1 MSRPQPPGHLL
12 LPRLFLSS
20 PHLNLMLNDDIFP
33 SLLSLSTDSFFV
45 TATTCER
52 SRDPSLQNSP
62 AAFQFASSDDLNWF
76 STHNCTTIDDDI
88 TLLESFNGSFS
99 LPNVTSIR
107 GIITYTG
114 PTETFKL
121 TSISLPDVLYLGGMN
136 VDLPDSQKII
146 NVSAPKVTAIDS
158 INLAVPSTAAIDFR
172 SLKQATSISLTGN
185 YSSVRLD
192 SLEQVNGNLSIRG
205 FDTIATNF
213 LDDEAYGQ
221 LPLSFPAL
229 KYATFIQFSGVITE
243 FSIPVLET
251 ANIQT
256 REYSGPSG
264 VSIHNYGA
272 PLGLDLPKLRS
283 VGDML
288 DLQGAISSLSLD
300 SLQSIQGNITVNS
313 SSFLDVNFTSLY
325 SAETIQLNG
334 NITSAEFPSLTGVNR
349 ITINTTDPIDCSSF
363 QRATQRA
370 APTSNSTCNGTGV
383 TGVTSTS
390 GRGLSARAKVGI
402 AIGPNHPEPLHS
414 ASYLSH
420 RAVSLETSTNVDRK
434 HVKTKDLQGLCQ
446 KGNVFLQKLQVS
458 TQISDSEKQFRSW
471 KDTLNTDFRAS
482 RPGRAKLNNFF
493 RVARQLIE
501 VDAGLMQGVIRELA
515 EETGLEHIRDLVE
528 NKFPKAESKAK
539 EEVFRSQVLP
549 MLETVSHPKVL
560 SSLILEQAVGTIYN
574 VLYGINGR
582 RAALFLSSVC
592 DVLSKTSE
600 EETAVEWLEIS
611 LLVFAKIVDLNST
624 AFVQDALKDQA
635 NRFQQLFLHMAE
647 GGLVSSLHHSR
658 NLLDHLLCRL
668 EIGSFLPSAPANDKL
683 ESEPKS
689 TATFMVHREPPGG
702 RHDNDHADI
711 VNIAIMPTLDEI
723 QSSRIEYLPVNDPRQ
738 WHVRTHVYPRAKI
751 RQIYF
756 DKFLGFH
763 FKVQFPQPPRVSEMS
778 VKDRE
783 NWWQLSK
790 RLQPGALV
798 CLIMNGRNGRTVVF
812 CTIVDEQVRSPKK
825 QTDNANKESENVAS
839 LWEDAKEASVK
850 ITLVDTKPGMVRTI
864 LNKVLSKRGFSIVE
878 FPGILLAGFEPTLR
892 ALKKIKENRE
902 LPFLEILVASGNVGP
917 VDVPPPLYA
926 LRPGFRFNL
935 RCLMNNNAD
944 LYVQADKPVDIEY
957 LQRNSTLDWAQ
968 ARALVNSLQ
977 HRIGLIQGPPGTGK
991 SYTGVA
997 LIQVL
1002 LANKKQGKTN
1012 LGPMLCVTY
1021 TNHALDQLL
1030 EALIDKGVTSQIIR
1044 IGSQSKSDKLRALN
1058 LRHIAKDA
1066 EKTKRERQDQ
1076 YRLHCEIETCEDK
1089 FSTLKINQ
1097 DLLATHLI
1105 PHLQELYP
1113 RYYSGLFGKDED
1125 GWKRVGH
1132 GKPSDVIRRW
1142 VQAGGPGDEIRSF
1155 DVLTSLNPFQLSR
1168 KEREELYQ
1176 VWTKD
1181 VTNLVY
1187 DKVMKLCS
1195 THHIAKAN
1203 LDNVR
1208 DEVDLRCL
1216 ADADVIGV
1224 TTSGLARNLN
1234 MLRKL
1239 QSKVV
1244 MCEEA
1249 GEVLEAHLLTALL
1262 PSVEH
1267 AILIGDH
1274 LQLRPQVQNYELSR
1288 ENPRGGEKYSLDV
1301 SLFERL
1307 VESQSAMGLGLPF
1320 STLETQRRMHPSIA
1334 QLVRDTLYPQIK
1346 DAESVSSYPEVV
1358 GMRRRLFWLDH
1369 REQEADAANTGPLAS
1384 SHWNE
1389 YEIQMTMAVVN
1400 HLVRQGR
1407 YHSGDI
1413 AVITP
1418 YLGQLHRLRQLFSQH
1433 FAVTLGERDAD
1444 QLDSAGFGAGETD
1457 VTPAARATL
1466 LKTLRVAT
1474 IDNFQGEE
1482 AKVVVIS
1489 LVRSNSQNRCGF
1501 LRTSNRI
1508 NVLLSRAQHGM
1519 YIIGNSETCAHVPM
1533 WAQVIDILRHSGNI
1547 GSQLELQCPRHP
1559 DTPLLVPTPHQFL
1572 QLSPEGGCN
1581 LRCINRLPCGHACE
1595 QKCHSELLHNAAYCP
1610 QPCPRP
1616 RKGCT
1621 HPCVKRCGDPCPVRC
1636 MVDVYKEDRKL
1647 ECGHSMPN
1655 LPCWQDQD
1663 LSTVRCKVAVTK
1675 TVERCK
1681 HEIAVKCHQDVN
1693 LATFKCTAQWRKSA
1707 STMEDAS
1714 KSAAASTQLAPT
1726 SAVRFAMAMS
1736 LVPRVENHV
1745 TCSVATPNV
1754 PRNVRNHAPHVPK
1767 SDASP
1772 DVHTARAQCLVRP
1785 RATTFRAPN
1794 EIKHQV
1800 VDFIL
1805 GETYENINLD
1815 ENSCI
1820 FPRCGHFLT
1829 MESMDGQMALQEH
1842 YELDE
1847 QGRPMSIKDATRPF
1861 SMNDIKTCATCRG
1874 SLRDL
1879 ARYGRLVRRALLDES
1894 TKKFILYLNRE
1905 YVPLEEELA
1914 RQVKVMQ
1921 ETEVANRKGP
1931 VWPDHLPLEGSIQQ
1945 NIRAMTELVHHTSPG
1960 RWKDIT
1966 KLRSKVV
1973 AYRKRVALD
1982 EQPYDRARSMV
1993 ENAKRRK
2000 KTDGDFDFDDTI
2012 LQSKGLLLAIA
2023 LNLRLDIALLTDF
2036 LSVKDRASSQTGKI
2050 TISISLQDARDECAT
2065 LISLAGSSGRIRQ
2078 QAEGYTFL
2086 AHLHALERS
2095 QASSPQAA
2103 ETRLREGREAAAH
2116 ARSLC
2121 AQHPTPTRGL
2131 LPDIETIDRMLRD
2144 STFYAVVTNEERMAV
2159 VAAMAREFHGTGHW
2173 YYCRNGHPFT
2183 IGECGGAMEQTACP
2197 ECGEPVGGRAHRVA
2211 EGVTR
2216 ADDLEMAF
2224 GRMHL

>member
-1 MSRPQPPGHLL
+1 MARPKICRDFARRGTCSFKNCKFQHVNDPG
-12 LPRLFLSS
+12 
-20 PHLNLMLNDDIFP
+20 
-33 SLLSLSTDSFFV
+33 
-45 TATTCER
+45 
-52 SRDPSLQNSP
+52 SRD
-62 AAFQFASSDDLNWF
+62 DD
-76 STHNCTTIDDDI
+76 
-88 TLLESFNGSFS
+88 
-99 LPNVTSIR
+99 R
-107 GIITYTG
+107 
-114 PTETFKL
+114 
-121 TSISLPDVLYLGGMN
+121 
-136 VDLPDSQKII
+136 
-146 NVSAPKVTAIDS
+146 PKRDA
-158 INLAVPSTAAIDFR
+158 R
-172 SLKQATSISLTGN
+172 
-185 YSSVRLD
+185 
-192 SLEQVNGNLSIRG
+192 
-205 FDTIATNF
+205 
-213 LDDEAYGQ
+213 
-221 LPLSFPAL
+221 
-229 KYATFIQFSGVITE
+229 
-243 FSIPVLET
+243 
-251 ANIQT
+251 
-256 REYSGPSG
+256 
-264 VSIHNYGA
+264 
-272 PLGLDLPKLRS
+272 PKR
-283 VGDML
+283 
-288 DLQGAISSLSLD
+288 
-300 SLQSIQGNITVNS
+300 
-313 SSFLDVNFTSLY
+313 
-325 SAETIQLNG
+325 
-334 NITSAEFPSLTGVNR
+334 
-349 ITINTTDPIDCSSF
+349 
-363 QRATQRA
+363 
-370 APTSNSTCNGTGV
+370 
-383 TGVTSTS
+383 
-390 GRGLSARAKVGI
+390 
-402 AIGPNHPEPLHS
+402 PEL
-414 ASYLSH
+414 
-420 RAVSLETSTNVDRK
+420 
-434 HVKTKDLQGLCQ
+434 
-446 KGNVFLQKLQVS
+446 
-458 TQISDSEKQFRSW
+458 SDSEKQFRSW
-471 KDTLNTDFRAS
+471 KDTLTTDFRAS
-482 RPGRAKLNNFF
+482 RPGRAKLDNFF
-493 RVARQLIE
+493 RDARQFIE

-528 NKFPKAESKAK
+528 NKFPTAESKAK

-549 MLETVSHPKVL
+549 LLETVSHPKVL
-560 SSLILEQAVGTIYN
+560 SSLILEQAVGTIFN

-582 RAALFLSSVC
+582 RAALFLSSIC
-592 DVLSKTSE
+592 DVLSKTSK
-600 EETAVEWLEIS
+600 EETAVDWLEIS

-635 NRFQQLFLHMAE
+635 NRFQQLFLQMTE
-647 GGLVSSLHHSR
+647 GGLASSLHHSR
-658 NLLDHLLCRL
+658 NLLDHLLRRL
-668 EIGSFLPSAPANDKL
+668 EIGSFLPSAPANDKFKC
-683 ESEPKS
+683 EPKS
-689 TATFMVHREPPGG
+689 TATFTLHREPPGG
-702 RHDNDHADI
+702 RHDNDHTDI

-723 QSSRIEYLPVNDPRQ
+723 QSSRIEYLPVNDPAQ
-738 WHVRTHVYPRAKI
+738 WHVGGLDGLLDRNFRLLREDTIGQLRDAIHQELKGSQGPGGRNSQVRTHVYPRAKI
-751 RQIYF
+751 EQIYF
-756 DKFLGFH
+756 DKFLGFQ

-778 VKDRE
+778 AKDRE

-825 QTDNANKESENVAS
+825 QTDNANKESENAAS
-839 LWEDAKEASVK
+839 LWGDAKEASVK
-850 ITLVDTKPGMVRTI
+850 MTLVDTKPGMVRTI
-864 LNKVLSKRGFSIVE
+864 LNKVLSKRDFSIIE

-902 LPFLEILVASGNVGP
+902 LPFLEILVPNGDVGP

-935 RCLMNNNAD
+935 RCLMNNKAD
-944 LYVQADKPVDIEY
+944 LYIQANKPVDIEY
-957 LQRNSTLDWAQ
+957 LQRNSALDRAQ

-997 LIQVL
+997 LIRVL

-1012 LGPMLCVTY
+1012 LGPVLCVTY

-1030 EALIDKGVTSQIIR
+1030 EALIDKGVTSQIVR
-1044 IGSQSKSDKLRALN
+1044 IGSQSKSDQLRSLN

-1066 EKTKRERQDQ
+1066 EKTKRERQEQ
-1076 YRLHCEIETCEDK
+1076 YRLHCEIEACEDK

-1125 GWKRVGH
+1125 GWERVQH
-1132 GKPSDVIRRW
+1132 GKPSDAIKHW
-1142 VQAGGPGDEIRSF
+1142 VQAGGPGDEVRPF
-1155 DVLTSLNPFQLSR
+1155 DVLMSLNPFQLSQ
-1168 KEREELYQ
+1168 KERKELYQ
-1176 VWTKD
+1176 IWTKE
-1181 VTNLVY
+1181 VIKLVH
-1187 DKVMKLCS
+1187 DKVTQLCS
-1195 THHIAKAN
+1195 AHHIAKAN
-1203 LDNVR
+1203 FDNVR

-1288 ENPRGGEKYSLDV
+1288 ENPKGGEKYSLDI

-1334 QLVRDTLYPQIK
+1334 QLVRNTLYPQIE

-1369 REQEADAANTGPLAS
+1369 REPEADAANTSLLAT

-1400 HLVRQGR
+1400 HLVRQGK

-1433 FAVTLGERDAD
+1433 FTVTLGERDAD
-1444 QLDSAGFGAGETD
+1444 QLESAGFEAGET
-1457 VTPAARATL
+1457 VVKTAQRATL
-1466 LKTLRVAT
+1466 LQTLRVAT

-1519 YIIGNSETCAHVPM
+1519 YIIGNSETCTHIPM
-1533 WAQVIDILRHSGNI
+1533 WAQVIDILRQSGNI

-1559 DTPLLVPTPHQFL
+1559 DTPLLVSTPHQFL
-1572 QLSPEGGCN
+1572 QLSPEGGCS

-1621 HPCVKRCGDPCPVRC
+1621 HP
-1636 MVDVYKEDRKL
+1636 
-1647 ECGHSMPN
+1647 GHA
-1655 LPCWQDQD
+1655 
-1663 LSTVRCKVAVTK
+1663 T
-1675 TVERCK
+1675 
-1681 HEIAVKCHQDVN
+1681 IAYSF
-1693 LATFKCTAQWRKSA
+1693 LIGRMSA
-1707 STMEDAS
+1707 LTMEDAS
-1714 KSAAASTQLAPT
+1714 KSAAASTRLALT
-1726 SAVRFAMAMS
+1726 SAVRFVMATS
-1736 LVPRVENHV
+1736 LAPRVENHA
-1745 TCSVATPNV
+1745 TCSAVTPNV
-1754 PRNVRNHAPHVPK
+1754 PRNAGSHAPHVLK

-1772 DVHTARAQCLVRP
+1772 DVHTARAQCLARP

-1794 EIKHQV
+1794 GATRSCGVVISICASEEVKHQV

-1815 ENSCI
+1815 ENPCI

-1847 QGRPMSIKDATRPF
+1847 QGRPMSIHDASHPF
-1861 SMNDIKTCATCRG
+1861 SMDDIKTCATCRG

-1914 RQVKVMQ
+1914 RQVKLMQ

-1931 VWPDHLPLEGSIQQ
+1931 AWPDHLPLEGSIQQ
-1945 NIRAMTELVHHTSPG
+1945 NIKTMTELVQHTSPG
-1960 RWKDIT
+1960 RWRDIT
-1966 KLRSKVV
+1966 KLRDKVV
-1973 AYRKRVALD
+1973 AYRKRVSLD
-1982 EQPYDRARSMV
+1982 EQPYDRVRSMV
-1993 ENAKRRK
+1993 ENAKRRN
-2000 KTDGDFDFDDTI
+2000 KTDGGFHFDNTI
-2012 LQSKGLLLAIA
+2012 LQSKGVLLATA

-2036 LSVKDRASSQTGKI
+2036 LSVKDRASSQTGNI
-2050 TISISLQDARDECAT
+2050 TISFNLQDARDECAT
-2065 LISLAGSSGRIRQ
+2065 LINLADSSGRIRQ
-2078 QAEGYTFL
+2078 QVEGYTFL
-2086 AHLHALERS
+2086 ARLHALERS
-2095 QASSPQAA
+2095 QALSPQAA
-2103 ETRLREGREAAAH
+2103 ETHLHEGREAATH

-2121 AQHPTPTRGL
+2121 AQHPTQTRGL
-2131 LPDIETIDRMLRD
+2131 LPDIETVDRMLRD

-2159 VAAMAREFHGTGHW
+2159 VAAMAREFHVWGCDGAD
-2173 YYCRNGHPFT
+2173 
-2183 IGECGGAMEQTACP
+2183 GGS
-2197 ECGEPVGGRAHRVA
+2197 GR
-2211 EGVTR
+2211 
-2216 ADDLEMAF
+2216 
-2224 GRMHL
+2224 

>member
-1 MSRPQPPGHLL
+1 
-12 LPRLFLSS
+12 
-20 PHLNLMLNDDIFP
+20 MLNDDIFP
-33 SLLSLSTDSFFV
+33 SLLGLSTDSFFA

-99 LPNVTSIR
+99 LPDVTSIR

-136 VDLPDSQKII
+136 VDLPGSQKII

-334 NITSAEFPSLTGVNR
+334 NITSAEFPSLTGFNR

-458 TQISDSEKQFRSW
+458 TQLSDSEKQFRSW

-493 RVARQLIE
+493 RDARQLIE
-501 VDAGLMQGVIRELA
+501 VDAGLMQGVIRELS

-592 DVLSKTSE
+592 DVLSKISE

-635 NRFQQLFLHMAE
+635 KRFQQLFLRMAE
-647 GGLVSSLHHSR
+647 GGLASSLHHSR

-668 EIGSFLPSAPANDKL
+668 EIGSSLPSAPANDKL

-738 WHVRTHVYPRAKI
+738 WHVGGLDGLLDRNFRLLREDTIGQLRDAIHQELKGSQEPGRQISQVRTHVYPRAKI

-790 RLQPGALV
+790 RLLPGALV

-850 ITLVDTKPGMVRTI
+850 IMLVDTKPGMVRTI
-864 LNKVLSKRGFSIVE
+864 LNKVLSKRDFSIVE

-1076 YRLHCEIETCEDK
+1076 YRLHCEIEACEDK

-1132 GKPSDVIRRW
+1132 GKPSAVIRRW

-1195 THHIAKAN
+1195 THHMAKAN

-1519 YIIGNSETCAHVPM
+1519 YIIGNSETCAHVPI
-1533 WAQVIDILRHSGNI
+1533 VPVTLTRHSWSLRRINFCSYPQRGAVIYAASTVFPVAMLVSKSAIRN
-1547 GSQLELQCPRHP
+1547 CFTTPRIAHSRA
-1559 DTPLLVPTPHQFL
+1559 LVRAKDVL
-1572 QLSPEGGCN
+1572 IRVSSGAVILVLSG
-1581 LRCINRLPCGHACE
+1581 
-1595 QKCHSELLHNAAYCP
+1595 
-1610 QPCPRP
+1610 
-1616 RKGCT
+1616 
-1621 HPCVKRCGDPCPVRC
+1621 
-1636 MVDVYKEDRKL
+1636 
-1647 ECGHSMPN
+1647 
-1655 LPCWQDQD
+1655 D

-1681 HEIAVKCHQDVN
+1681 HEIAVKCHQDVS
-1693 LATFKCTAQWRKSA
+1693 LATGHATIVYSFLIGRKSA

-1714 KSAAASTQLAPT
+1714 KSAAASTRLAPT

-1754 PRNVRNHAPHVPK
+1754 PRNVGNHAPHVPK

-1815 ENSCI
+1815 ENPCI

-1921 ETEVANRKGP
+1921 EAEVANRKGP

-1945 NIRAMTELVHHTSPG
+1945 NIRTMTELVHHTSPG

-1982 EQPYDRARSMV
+1982 EQPYDRVRSMV

-2050 TISISLQDARDECAT
+2050 TVSISLQDARDECAT

-2121 AQHPTPTRGL
+2121 VQHPTPTRGL

>member
-1 MSRPQPPGHLL
+1 MSRPKICRDFARRGTCSFKNCKFQHV
-12 LPRLFLSS
+12 
-20 PHLNLMLNDDIFP
+20 ND
-33 SLLSLSTDSFFV
+33 TG
-45 TATTCER
+45 R
-52 SRDPSLQNSP
+52 RDDNRPK
-62 AAFQFASSDDLNWF
+62 
-76 STHNCTTIDDDI
+76 
-88 TLLESFNGSFS
+88 
-99 LPNVTSIR
+99 R
-107 GIITYTG
+107 
-114 PTETFKL
+114 
-121 TSISLPDVLYLGGMN
+121 DVR
-136 VDLPDSQKII
+136 
-146 NVSAPKVTAIDS
+146 PK
-158 INLAVPSTAAIDFR
+158 R
-172 SLKQATSISLTGN
+172 
-185 YSSVRLD
+185 
-192 SLEQVNGNLSIRG
+192 
-205 FDTIATNF
+205 
-213 LDDEAYGQ
+213 
-221 LPLSFPAL
+221 
-229 KYATFIQFSGVITE
+229 
-243 FSIPVLET
+243 
-251 ANIQT
+251 
-256 REYSGPSG
+256 
-264 VSIHNYGA
+264 
-272 PLGLDLPKLRS
+272 
-283 VGDML
+283 
-288 DLQGAISSLSLD
+288 
-300 SLQSIQGNITVNS
+300 
-313 SSFLDVNFTSLY
+313 
-325 SAETIQLNG
+325 
-334 NITSAEFPSLTGVNR
+334 
-349 ITINTTDPIDCSSF
+349 
-363 QRATQRA
+363 
-370 APTSNSTCNGTGV
+370 
-383 TGVTSTS
+383 
-390 GRGLSARAKVGI
+390 
-402 AIGPNHPEPLHS
+402 PEL
-414 ASYLSH
+414 
-420 RAVSLETSTNVDRK
+420 
-434 HVKTKDLQGLCQ
+434 
-446 KGNVFLQKLQVS
+446 
-458 TQISDSEKQFRSW
+458 SDSEKQFRSW

-493 RVARQLIE
+493 RDARQLIE
-501 VDAGLMQGVIRELA
+501 VDAGLMQGVIRELS

-592 DVLSKTSE
+592 DVLSKISE

-635 NRFQQLFLHMAE
+635 KRFQQLFLRMAE
-647 GGLVSSLHHSR
+647 GGLASSLHHSR

-668 EIGSFLPSAPANDKL
+668 EIGSSLPSAPANDKL

-738 WHVRTHVYPRAKI
+738 WHVGGLDGLLDRNFRLLREDTIGQLRDAIHQELKGSQEPGRQISQVRTHVYPRAKI

-790 RLQPGALV
+790 RLLPGALV

-850 ITLVDTKPGMVRTI
+850 IMLVDTKPGMVRTI
-864 LNKVLSKRGFSIVE
+864 LNKVLSKRDFSIVE

-1076 YRLHCEIETCEDK
+1076 YRLHCEIEACEDK

-1132 GKPSDVIRRW
+1132 GKPSAVIRRW

-1195 THHIAKAN
+1195 THHMAKAN

-1559 DTPLLVPTPHQFL
+1559 DTPLLVSTPHQFL

-1681 HEIAVKCHQDVN
+1681 HEIAVKCHQDVS

-1714 KSAAASTQLAPT
+1714 KSAAASTRLAPT

-1754 PRNVRNHAPHVPK
+1754 PRNVGNHAPHVPK

-1815 ENSCI
+1815 ENPCI

-1945 NIRAMTELVHHTSPG
+1945 NIRTMTELVHHTSPG

-1982 EQPYDRARSMV
+1982 EQPYDRVRSMV

-2050 TISISLQDARDECAT
+2050 TVSISLQDARDECAT

-2121 AQHPTPTRGL
+2121 VQHPTPTRGL

>member
-1 MSRPQPPGHLL
+1 MSKTSPPH
-12 LPRLFLSS
+12 SS
-20 PHLNLMLNDDIFP
+20 TSQTP
-33 SLLSLSTDSFFV
+33 
-45 TATTCER
+45 
-52 SRDPSLQNSP
+52 P
-62 AAFQFASSDDLNWF
+62 AAFASKQRAILWIFRICRDFARRGTCSF
-76 STHNCTTIDDDI
+76 KNCKRDDD
-88 TLLESFNGSFS
+88 
-99 LPNVTSIR
+99 R
-107 GIITYTG
+107 
-114 PTETFKL
+114 
-121 TSISLPDVLYLGGMN
+121 
-136 VDLPDSQKII
+136 
-146 NVSAPKVTAIDS
+146 PK
-158 INLAVPSTAAIDFR
+158 R
-172 SLKQATSISLTGN
+172 
-185 YSSVRLD
+185 
-192 SLEQVNGNLSIRG
+192 
-205 FDTIATNF
+205 DT
-213 LDDEAYGQ
+213 
-221 LPLSFPAL
+221 
-229 KYATFIQFSGVITE
+229 
-243 FSIPVLET
+243 
-251 ANIQT
+251 
-256 REYSGPSG
+256 R
-264 VSIHNYGA
+264 
-272 PLGLDLPKLRS
+272 PKR
-283 VGDML
+283 
-288 DLQGAISSLSLD
+288 
-300 SLQSIQGNITVNS
+300 
-313 SSFLDVNFTSLY
+313 
-325 SAETIQLNG
+325 
-334 NITSAEFPSLTGVNR
+334 
-349 ITINTTDPIDCSSF
+349 
-363 QRATQRA
+363 
-370 APTSNSTCNGTGV
+370 
-383 TGVTSTS
+383 
-390 GRGLSARAKVGI
+390 
-402 AIGPNHPEPLHS
+402 PEL
-414 ASYLSH
+414 
-420 RAVSLETSTNVDRK
+420 
-434 HVKTKDLQGLCQ
+434 
-446 KGNVFLQKLQVS
+446 
-458 TQISDSEKQFRSW
+458 SDSEKQFRSW
-471 KDTLNTDFRAS
+471 KDTITTDIRAS
-482 RPGRAKLNNFF
+482 RPD
-493 RVARQLIE
+493 ARQFIE
-501 VDAGLMQGVIRELA
+501 VDAGLMQG
-515 EETGLEHIRDLVE
+515 TGLEHIRDL
-528 NKFPKAESKAK
+528 SKAK
-539 EEVFRSQVLP
+539 EAVFRSQVLP
-549 MLETVSHPKVL
+549 LLETVSHPKVL
-560 SSLILEQAVGTIYN
+560 SSLILEQAVGTIFN
-574 VLYGINGR
+574 VL
-582 RAALFLSSVC
+582 AALFLSSIC
-592 DVLSKTSE
+592 D

-624 AFVQDALKDQA
+624 AF
-635 NRFQQLFLHMAE
+635 QLFLQMTE
-647 GGLVSSLHHSR
+647 GGLASSLHHSR
-658 NLLDHLLCRL
+658 NLLDHLLRRL

-683 ESEPKS
+683 KS
-689 TATFMVHREPPGG
+689 FTVHREPPGG

-711 VNIAIMPTLDEI
+711 I
-723 QSSRIEYLPVNDPRQ
+723 QSSRIEYLPVNDPGQ
-738 WHVRTHVYPRAKI
+738 WHVGGLDGLEDTIGQLRDAIHQELKGSQGPGGRISQVRTH
-751 RQIYF
+751 IYF
-756 DKFLGFH
+756 DKFLGFQ
-763 FKVQFPQPPRVSEMS
+763 FKVQFPQPPH
-778 VKDRE
+778 DRE

-798 CLIMNGRNGRTVVF
+798 TVVF
-812 CTIVDEQVRSPKK
+812 FRSPEK
-825 QTDNANKESENVAS
+825 QTNAAS
-839 LWEDAKEASVK
+839 LWGDAKEASVK
-850 ITLVDTKPGMVRTI
+850 MTLVDTKPGMA
-864 LNKVLSKRGFSIVE
+864 LNKRDFSVVE

-902 LPFLEILVASGNVGP
+902 LPFLEILVPNGDVGP
-917 VDVPPPLYA
+917 VEVPPPLYA

-935 RCLMNNNAD
+935 RCLMNNKAE
-944 LYVQADKPVDIEY
+944 LYIQADKPVDIEY
-957 LQRNSTLDWAQ
+957 LQRNSTLDGAQ

-997 LIQVL
+997 LIRVL

-1012 LGPMLCVTY
+1012 LGPVLCVTY

-1044 IGSQSKSDKLRALN
+1044 IGSQSKSDQLRSLN

-1076 YRLHCEIETCEDK
+1076 YRLHCETEACEDK
-1089 FSTLKINQ
+1089 FSTLNINQ
-1097 DLLATHLI
+1097 GLLATHLI
-1105 PHLQELYP
+1105 PHLQKLYP
-1113 RYYSGLFGKDED
+1113 RYYSALFGKDED
-1125 GWKRVGH
+1125 GWERVGH

-1155 DVLTSLNPFQLSR
+1155 DVLMSLNPSQLSQ
-1168 KEREELYQ
+1168 KEREELRQ
-1176 VWTKD
+1176 IWAKEVIK
-1181 VTNLVY
+1181 LVH
-1187 DKVMKLCS
+1187 DKVTQLCS
-1195 THHIAKAN
+1195 AHRIAKAN

-1334 QLVRDTLYPQIK
+1334 QLVRNTLYPQLE

-1369 REQEADAANTGPLAS
+1369 REPEADAANTSLLAT

-1400 HLVRQGR
+1400 HLVRQGK

-1433 FAVTLGERDAD
+1433 FTVTLGERDAD
-1444 QLDSAGFGAGETD
+1444 QLESAGFEAGETD
-1457 VTPAARATL
+1457 VKTTARATL
-1466 LKTLRVAT
+1466 LQTLRVAT

-1489 LVRSNSQNRCGF
+1489 LVRSNSRNRCGF

-1519 YIIGNSETCAHVPM
+1519 YIIGNSETCTYVPM
-1533 WAQVIDILRHSGNI
+1533 WAQVIDILRQSGNI

-1559 DTPLLVPTPHQFL
+1559 DTPLLVSTPHHFL
-1572 QLSPEGGCN
+1572 QLSPEG
-1581 LRCINRLPCGHACE
+1581 

-1621 HPCVKRCGDPCPVRC
+1621 HPCVKRCGDPCPDRC
-1636 MVDVYKEDRKL
+1636 MVKVYKEDRKL
-1647 ECGHSMPN
+1647 ECGHSMPT

-1663 LSTVRCKVAVTK
+1663 LSTVRCKVAVAK

-1681 HEIAVKCHQDVN
+1681 HEITVECHQDVK
-1693 LATFKCTAQWRKSA
+1693 LATFKCTAQCNALLTCGHTCKRPCHHCVQLLDWEDVRIDHGRCQQKCGRKHSTCAHFCSA
-1707 STMEDAS
+1707 VCHGDEPCPPCGEPCDVQCGHSKCTKKCREPCTPCAEERCFSRCPHSACTMPCAAPCNHIPCSKRCDQKLQCGHQCPSLCGERCPSDKYCQTCAS
-1714 KSAAASTQLAPT
+1714 KG
-1726 SAVRFAMAMS
+1726 
-1736 LVPRVENHV
+1736 
-1745 TCSVATPNV
+1745 
-1754 PRNVRNHAPHVPK
+1754 
-1767 SDASP
+1767 
-1772 DVHTARAQCLVRP
+1772 
-1785 RATTFRAPN
+1785 
-1794 EIKHQV
+1794 IKHQV

-1815 ENSCI
+1815 ENPCI

-1847 QGRPMSIKDATRPF
+1847 QGRPMSIKDSTRPF
-1861 SMNDIKTCATCRG
+1861 SMDDIKTCATCRG
-1874 SLRDL
+1874 
-1879 ARYGRLVRRALLDES
+1879 YGRLVRRALLDES

-1914 RQVKVMQ
+1914 RQVKLMQ
-1921 ETEVANRKGP
+1921 EKTEGANRKGP
-1931 VWPDHLPLEGSIQQ
+1931 VWPDHLQLEGSIQQ
-1945 NIRAMTELVHHTSPG
+1945 NVKTMTEVVHHTSPG

-1966 KLRSKVV
+1966 KLRDKVV

-1982 EQPYDRARSMV
+1982 EQPYDRVRSMV
-1993 ENAKRRK
+1993 ESTKRRK
-2000 KTDGDFDFDDTI
+2000 KTDGDFEFDNTI
-2012 LQSKGLLLAIA
+2012 LQSKGVLLATA
-2023 LNLRLDIALLTDF
+2023 LNLRFDIALLTDF
-2036 LSVKDRASSQTGKI
+2036 LAVKDRASSQTGNI
-2050 TISISLQDARDECAT
+2050 TISFNLQDARDECAT
-2065 LISLAGSSGRIRQ
+2065 LINLADTSGRIRQ

-2095 QASSPQAA
+2095 QTLSPQAA
-2103 ETRLREGREAAAH
+2103 ETHLGEGREAAAH

-2121 AQHPTPTRGL
+2121 AQHPTQTRGL
-2131 LPDIETIDRMLRD
+2131 LPDIETVDRMLRD

-2197 ECGEPVGGRAHRVA
+2197 EEHRVA
-2211 EGVTR
+2211 EGVMR
-2216 ADDLEMAF
+2216 ADDLEASF
-2224 GRMHL
+2224 EGMHL

>member
-1 MSRPQPPGHLL
+1 MQETSPPH
-12 LPRLFLSS
+12 SS
-20 PHLNLMLNDDIFP
+20 ASQTPPAASASKQRAILW
-33 SLLSLSTDSFFV
+33 STILVSDDSFELFRICRDF
-45 TATTCER
+45 ARRGTC
-52 SRDPSLQNSP
+52 SFKNCKFQHVNDPGRR
-62 AAFQFASSDDLNWF
+62 
-76 STHNCTTIDDDI
+76 DDDR
-88 TLLESFNGSFS
+88 
-99 LPNVTSIR
+99 PKR
-107 GIITYTG
+107 
-114 PTETFKL
+114 
-121 TSISLPDVLYLGGMN
+121 DVR
-136 VDLPDSQKII
+136 
-146 NVSAPKVTAIDS
+146 PK
-158 INLAVPSTAAIDFR
+158 R
-172 SLKQATSISLTGN
+172 
-185 YSSVRLD
+185 
-192 SLEQVNGNLSIRG
+192 
-205 FDTIATNF
+205 
-213 LDDEAYGQ
+213 
-221 LPLSFPAL
+221 
-229 KYATFIQFSGVITE
+229 
-243 FSIPVLET
+243 
-251 ANIQT
+251 
-256 REYSGPSG
+256 
-264 VSIHNYGA
+264 
-272 PLGLDLPKLRS
+272 
-283 VGDML
+283 
-288 DLQGAISSLSLD
+288 
-300 SLQSIQGNITVNS
+300 
-313 SSFLDVNFTSLY
+313 
-325 SAETIQLNG
+325 
-334 NITSAEFPSLTGVNR
+334 
-349 ITINTTDPIDCSSF
+349 
-363 QRATQRA
+363 
-370 APTSNSTCNGTGV
+370 
-383 TGVTSTS
+383 
-390 GRGLSARAKVGI
+390 
-402 AIGPNHPEPLHS
+402 PEL
-414 ASYLSH
+414 
-420 RAVSLETSTNVDRK
+420 
-434 HVKTKDLQGLCQ
+434 
-446 KGNVFLQKLQVS
+446 
-458 TQISDSEKQFRSW
+458 SDSEKRFRSW
-471 KDTLNTDFRAS
+471 KDTLITDFRAS
-482 RPGRAKLNNFF
+482 RPGRAKLDNFF
-493 RVARQLIE
+493 RDARQFIE

-528 NKFPKAESKAK
+528 NKFPTAESKAK
-539 EEVFRSQVLP
+539 EVVFRSQVLP
-549 MLETVSHPKVL
+549 LLETVSHPKVL
-560 SSLILEQAVGTIYN
+560 SSLILEQAVGTILN

-582 RAALFLSSVC
+582 RATLFLSSIC
-592 DVLSKTSE
+592 DVLSKTSK

-635 NRFQQLFLHMAE
+635 NRFQQLFLQMTE
-647 GGLVSSLHHSR
+647 GGLASSLHHSR

-668 EIGSFLPSAPANDKL
+668 EIGSILPSAPANDKL
-683 ESEPKS
+683 KCEPKS
-689 TATFMVHREPPGG
+689 TATFTVHREPPGG

-723 QSSRIEYLPVNDPRQ
+723 QSSRIEYLPVNDPGQ
-738 WHVRTHVYPRAKI
+738 WHVGGLDGLLDRNFRLLREDTIGQLRDAIHQELKGSQGPGRRISQVRTHVYPRAKI
-751 RQIYF
+751 GQIYF
-756 DKFLGFH
+756 DKFLGFQ
-763 FKVQFPQPPRVSEMS
+763 FKVQFPQPSRVSEMS
-778 VKDRE
+778 DKDRE

-812 CTIVDEQVRSPKK
+812 CTIVDEQVRSSKK
-825 QTDNANKESENVAS
+825 QTDNANKESENAAS
-839 LWEDAKEASVK
+839 LWGDAKEASVK
-850 ITLVDTKPGMVRTI
+850 MTLVDTKPGMVRTI
-864 LNKVLSKRGFSIVE
+864 LNKVLSKRDFSVVE

-902 LPFLEILVASGNVGP
+902 LPFLEILVPNGDVGP

-935 RCLMNNNAD
+935 RCLMNNMAD
-944 LYVQADKPVDIEY
+944 LYIQADKPVDIEY
-957 LQRNSTLDWAQ
+957 LRRNSTLDRAQ

-977 HRIGLIQGPPGTGK
+977 HRIGLIQGPPGMGK

-997 LIQVL
+997 LIRVL

-1012 LGPMLCVTY
+1012 LGPVLCVTY

-1044 IGSQSKSDKLRALN
+1044 IGSQSKSDQLRSLN

-1076 YRLHCEIETCEDK
+1076 YRLHCEIEACEDK

-1125 GWKRVGH
+1125 GWERVRH

-1155 DVLTSLNPFQLSR
+1155 DVLTSLNPSQLSQ

-1176 VWTKD
+1176 IWTKE
-1181 VTNLVY
+1181 VINLVH
-1187 DKVMKLCS
+1187 DKVTKLCS
-1195 THHIAKAN
+1195 AHHIAKAN
-1203 LDNVR
+1203 FDNVR

-1307 VESQSAMGLGLPF
+1307 VESRSAMGLGLPF

-1334 QLVRDTLYPQIK
+1334 QLVRDTLYPQIE

-1369 REQEADAANTGPLAS
+1369 REPEADAANTSLLAT

-1400 HLVRQGR
+1400 HLVRQGK

-1433 FAVTLGERDAD
+1433 FTVTLGERDAD
-1444 QLDSAGFGAGETD
+1444 QLESAGFEAGET
-1457 VTPAARATL
+1457 VAKTAARATL
-1466 LKTLRVAT
+1466 LQTLRVAT

-1519 YIIGNSETCAHVPM
+1519 YIIGNSETCTHVPM
-1533 WAQVIDILRHSGNI
+1533 WAQVIDILRQSGNI
-1547 GSQLELQCPRHP
+1547 GSQLELHYPRRGVVVCAASIVFP
-1559 DTPLLVPTPHQFL
+1559 VAMLVSKSAIRNCFTTPRIAHSRALARAKGVLIRASNDAVILV
-1572 QLSPEGGCN
+1572 LSG
-1581 LRCINRLPCGHACE
+1581 
-1595 QKCHSELLHNAAYCP
+1595 
-1610 QPCPRP
+1610 
-1616 RKGCT
+1616 
-1621 HPCVKRCGDPCPVRC
+1621 
-1636 MVDVYKEDRKL
+1636 
-1647 ECGHSMPN
+1647 
-1655 LPCWQDQD
+1655 D

-1681 HEIAVKCHQDVN
+1681 HEITVECHQNVE
-1693 LATFKCTAQWRKSA
+1693 LATFNGHAIIAYSFLIGRKSA

-1714 KSAAASTQLAPT
+1714 KSAAASTRLALT
-1726 SAVRFAMAMS
+1726 SAVRFAIATS
-1736 LVPRVENHV
+1736 LVPRVRNHV
-1745 TCSVATPNV
+1745 TCSAVTPNV
-1754 PRNVRNHAPHVPK
+1754 PRNAGNHAPHVPK

-1772 DVHTARAQCLVRP
+1772 DVHTARAQCLARP

-1794 EIKHQV
+1794 GATRSCSVVISVRRYVV

-1815 ENSCI
+1815 ENPCI

-1861 SMNDIKTCATCRG
+1861 SMDDIKTCATCRG

-1914 RQVKVMQ
+1914 WQVKLMQ

-1931 VWPDHLPLEGSIQQ
+1931 AWPDHLPLEGSIQQ
-1945 NIRAMTELVHHTSPG
+1945 NIKTMTELVHHTSPG

-1966 KLRSKVV
+1966 KLRDKVV

-1982 EQPYDRARSMV
+1982 EQPYDRVRSMV

-2000 KTDGDFDFDDTI
+2000 KTDGDFDFDNTI
-2012 LQSKGLLLAIA
+2012 LQSKGLLLATA
-2023 LNLRLDIALLTDF
+2023 LNLRLDITLLTDF
-2036 LSVKDRASSQTGKI
+2036 LSVKDRASSQTGNS
-2050 TISISLQDARDECAT
+2050 TISINLQDARDECAT

-2078 QAEGYTFL
+2078 QVEGYTFL
-2086 AHLHALERS
+2086 AHIHALERS
-2095 QASSPQAA
+2095 RTLSPQAA
-2103 ETRLREGREAAAH
+2103 ETHLREGREAATH

-2131 LPDIETIDRMLRD
+2131 LPDIETVDRMLRD

-2197 ECGEPVGGRAHRVA
+2197 ECGEPVGGREHRVA

-2216 ADDLEMAF
+2216 ADDLETSF
-2224 GRMHL
+2224 GGMHL

>member
-1 MSRPQPPGHLL
+1 MARPKICRDFARRGTCSFKNCKFQHV
-12 LPRLFLSS
+12 
-20 PHLNLMLNDDIFP
+20 NDP
-33 SLLSLSTDSFFV
+33 
-45 TATTCER
+45 ER
-52 SRDPSLQNSP
+52 R
-62 AAFQFASSDDLNWF
+62 
-76 STHNCTTIDDDI
+76 DDD
-88 TLLESFNGSFS
+88 
-99 LPNVTSIR
+99 R
-107 GIITYTG
+107 
-114 PTETFKL
+114 
-121 TSISLPDVLYLGGMN
+121 
-136 VDLPDSQKII
+136 
-146 NVSAPKVTAIDS
+146 PKRDA
-158 INLAVPSTAAIDFR
+158 R
-172 SLKQATSISLTGN
+172 
-185 YSSVRLD
+185 
-192 SLEQVNGNLSIRG
+192 
-205 FDTIATNF
+205 
-213 LDDEAYGQ
+213 
-221 LPLSFPAL
+221 
-229 KYATFIQFSGVITE
+229 
-243 FSIPVLET
+243 
-251 ANIQT
+251 
-256 REYSGPSG
+256 
-264 VSIHNYGA
+264 
-272 PLGLDLPKLRS
+272 PKR
-283 VGDML
+283 
-288 DLQGAISSLSLD
+288 
-300 SLQSIQGNITVNS
+300 
-313 SSFLDVNFTSLY
+313 
-325 SAETIQLNG
+325 
-334 NITSAEFPSLTGVNR
+334 
-349 ITINTTDPIDCSSF
+349 
-363 QRATQRA
+363 
-370 APTSNSTCNGTGV
+370 
-383 TGVTSTS
+383 
-390 GRGLSARAKVGI
+390 
-402 AIGPNHPEPLHS
+402 PEL
-414 ASYLSH
+414 
-420 RAVSLETSTNVDRK
+420 
-434 HVKTKDLQGLCQ
+434 
-446 KGNVFLQKLQVS
+446 
-458 TQISDSEKQFRSW
+458 SDSEKQYRSW
-471 KDTLNTDFRAS
+471 KDTLTTDFRAS
-482 RPGRAKLNNFF
+482 RPGRAKLDNFF
-493 RVARQLIE
+493 RDARQFIE

-528 NKFPKAESKAK
+528 NKFPAAESKAK
-539 EEVFRSQVLP
+539 EDVFRSQVLP
-549 MLETVSHPKVL
+549 LLETVSHPKVL
-560 SSLILEQAVGTIYN
+560 SSLILEQAVGTIFN

-582 RAALFLSSVC
+582 RAALFLSSIC
-592 DVLSKTSE
+592 DVLSKTSK

-635 NRFQQLFLHMAE
+635 NRFQQLFLQMTE
-647 GGLVSSLHHSR
+647 GGLASSLHHSR
-658 NLLDHLLCRL
+658 NLLDHLLRRL

-683 ESEPKS
+683 KCEPKS
-689 TATFMVHREPPGG
+689 TATFTVHREPPGG
-702 RHDNDHADI
+702 RHDNDHTDI

-723 QSSRIEYLPVNDPRQ
+723 QSSRIEYLPVNDPAQ
-738 WHVRTHVYPRAKI
+738 WHVGGLDGLLDRNFRLLREDTIGQLRDAIHQELKGSQGPGGRMSQVRTHVYPRAKI
-751 RQIYF
+751 GQIYF
-756 DKFLGFH
+756 DKFLGFQ

-778 VKDRE
+778 AKDRE

-825 QTDNANKESENVAS
+825 QTVNANKESENAAS
-839 LWEDAKEASVK
+839 LWGDAKEASVK
-850 ITLVDTKPGMVRTI
+850 MTLVDTKPGMVRTI
-864 LNKVLSKRGFSIVE
+864 LNKALNKRDFSVIE

-902 LPFLEILVASGNVGP
+902 LPFLEILVPNGDVGP

-935 RCLMNNNAD
+935 RCLMNNKAD
-944 LYVQADKPVDIEY
+944 LYIQADKPVDIEY
-957 LQRNSTLDWAQ
+957 LQRNSTLDRAQ

-997 LIQVL
+997 LIRVL

-1012 LGPMLCVTY
+1012 LGPVLCVTY

-1030 EALIDKGVTSQIIR
+1030 EALIDKGVTSQIVR
-1044 IGSQSKSDKLRALN
+1044 IGSQSKSDQLRPLN

-1066 EKTKRERQDQ
+1066 EKTKRERQEQ
-1076 YRLHCEIETCEDK
+1076 YRLHCEIEACEDK

-1113 RYYSGLFGKDED
+1113 HYYSGLFGKDEN
-1125 GWKRVGH
+1125 GWERVRH
-1132 GKPSDVIRRW
+1132 GKPSEVIRRW

-1155 DVLTSLNPFQLSR
+1155 DVLMSLNPFQLSR
-1168 KEREELYQ
+1168 KERVELYQ
-1176 VWTKD
+1176 IWTKE
-1181 VTNLVY
+1181 VIKLVH
-1187 DKVMKLCS
+1187 DKVTQLCS
-1195 THHIAKAN
+1195 AHHIAKAN
-1203 LDNVR
+1203 FDNVR

-1334 QLVRDTLYPQIK
+1334 QLVRNTLYPQIE
-1346 DAESVSSYPEVV
+1346 DAELVSSYPEVV

-1369 REQEADAANTGPLAS
+1369 REPEADAANTSLLAT

-1389 YEIQMTMAVVN
+1389 YEIQMTMVVVN
-1400 HLVRQGR
+1400 HLVRQGK
-1407 YHSGDI
+1407 YQSGDI

-1433 FAVTLGERDAD
+1433 FTVTLGERDAD
-1444 QLDSAGFGAGETD
+1444 QLESAGFEAGET
-1457 VTPAARATL
+1457 VVKTAARATL
-1466 LKTLRVAT
+1466 LETLRVAT

-1519 YIIGNSETCAHVPM
+1519 YIIGNSETCTHIPM
-1533 WAQVIDILRHSGNI
+1533 WAQVIDILRQSGNI
-1547 GSQLELQCPRHP
+1547 GSQLELHYPQRGAVVCAASIVFPVAMLVSKSAIRNCFTTPRIAHSRA
-1559 DTPLLVPTPHQFL
+1559 LVRAKGVL
-1572 QLSPEGGCN
+1572 IRASSGAVILALSGV
-1581 LRCINRLPCGHACE
+1581 CGHATI
-1595 QKCHSELLHNAAYCP
+1595 AYSFLIG
-1610 QPCPRP
+1610 R
-1616 RKGCT
+1616 
-1621 HPCVKRCGDPCPVRC
+1621 
-1636 MVDVYKEDRKL
+1636 M
-1647 ECGHSMPN
+1647 
-1655 LPCWQDQD
+1655 
-1663 LSTVRCKVAVTK
+1663 
-1675 TVERCK
+1675 
-1681 HEIAVKCHQDVN
+1681 
-1693 LATFKCTAQWRKSA
+1693 SA

-1714 KSAAASTQLAPT
+1714 KSAAASTRLALT
-1726 SAVRFAMAMS
+1726 SAVPFAMATS
-1736 LVPRVENHV
+1736 LVPRVESHA
-1745 TCSVATPNV
+1745 TCSAVTPNV
-1754 PRNVRNHAPHVPK
+1754 PRNAGSHAPHVPR
-1767 SDASP
+1767 SDASL
-1772 DVHTARAQCLVRP
+1772 DAHTARAQCLARP

-1794 EIKHQV
+1794 GATRSCSVVISVRRYVV

-1815 ENSCI
+1815 ENPCI

-1847 QGRPMSIKDATRPF
+1847 QGRPMSINDASRPF
-1861 SMNDIKTCATCRG
+1861 SMDDIKTCATCRG

-1914 RQVKVMQ
+1914 RQVKLMQ
-1921 ETEVANRKGP
+1921 EMKVANRKGP
-1931 VWPDHLPLEGSIQQ
+1931 AWPDHLPLEGSIQQ
-1945 NIRAMTELVHHTSPG
+1945 NIKTMTELVHHTSPG

-1966 KLRSKVV
+1966 KLRNKVHG
-1973 AYRKRVALD
+1973 R
-1982 EQPYDRARSMV
+1982 
-1993 ENAKRRK
+1993 NAKRRN
-2000 KTDGDFDFDDTI
+2000 KTDGDFDFDNTI
-2012 LQSKGLLLAIA
+2012 LQSKGVLLATA

-2036 LSVKDRASSQTGKI
+2036 LSVKDRASSQTGNI
-2050 TISISLQDARDECAT
+2050 AISFNLQDTRDECDT
-2065 LISLAGSSGRIRQ
+2065 LINLADTSGRIRQ
-2078 QAEGYTFL
+2078 QVEGYTFL

-2095 QASSPQAA
+2095 QTLSPQAA
-2103 ETRLREGREAAAH
+2103 ETHLREGREAATH

-2121 AQHPTPTRGL
+2121 AQHPTQTRGL
-2131 LPDIETIDRMLRD
+2131 LPDIETVDRMLRD

-2197 ECGEPVGGRAHRVA
+2197 ECGEPVGGREHRVA
-2211 EGVTR
+2211 EGVMR
-2216 ADDLEMAF
+2216 ADDLETSF
-2224 GRMHL
+2224 EGMHL

>member
-1 MSRPQPPGHLL
+1 MSRPKDFARRGTCSFKNCKFQHV
-12 LPRLFLSS
+12 
-20 PHLNLMLNDDIFP
+20 ND
-33 SLLSLSTDSFFV
+33 TG
-45 TATTCER
+45 R
-52 SRDPSLQNSP
+52 RDNDRPK
-62 AAFQFASSDDLNWF
+62 
-76 STHNCTTIDDDI
+76 
-88 TLLESFNGSFS
+88 
-99 LPNVTSIR
+99 R
-107 GIITYTG
+107 
-114 PTETFKL
+114 
-121 TSISLPDVLYLGGMN
+121 DVR
-136 VDLPDSQKII
+136 
-146 NVSAPKVTAIDS
+146 PK
-158 INLAVPSTAAIDFR
+158 R
-172 SLKQATSISLTGN
+172 
-185 YSSVRLD
+185 
-192 SLEQVNGNLSIRG
+192 
-205 FDTIATNF
+205 
-213 LDDEAYGQ
+213 
-221 LPLSFPAL
+221 
-229 KYATFIQFSGVITE
+229 
-243 FSIPVLET
+243 
-251 ANIQT
+251 
-256 REYSGPSG
+256 
-264 VSIHNYGA
+264 
-272 PLGLDLPKLRS
+272 
-283 VGDML
+283 
-288 DLQGAISSLSLD
+288 
-300 SLQSIQGNITVNS
+300 
-313 SSFLDVNFTSLY
+313 
-325 SAETIQLNG
+325 
-334 NITSAEFPSLTGVNR
+334 
-349 ITINTTDPIDCSSF
+349 
-363 QRATQRA
+363 
-370 APTSNSTCNGTGV
+370 
-383 TGVTSTS
+383 
-390 GRGLSARAKVGI
+390 
-402 AIGPNHPEPLHS
+402 PE
-414 ASYLSH
+414 
-420 RAVSLETSTNVDRK
+420 
-434 HVKTKDLQGLCQ
+434 
-446 KGNVFLQKLQVS
+446 
-458 TQISDSEKQFRSW
+458 ISDSEKQFRSW

-738 WHVRTHVYPRAKI
+738 WHVGGLDGLLDRNFRLLREDTIGQLRDAIHQELKGSQEPGRQISQVRTHVYPRAKI

-1559 DTPLLVPTPHQFL
+1559 DTPLLVSTPHQFL

>member
-1 MSRPQPPGHLL
+1 
-12 LPRLFLSS
+12 
-20 PHLNLMLNDDIFP
+20 
-33 SLLSLSTDSFFV
+33 
-45 TATTCER
+45 
-52 SRDPSLQNSP
+52 
-62 AAFQFASSDDLNWF
+62 
-76 STHNCTTIDDDI
+76 
-88 TLLESFNGSFS
+88 
-99 LPNVTSIR
+99 
-107 GIITYTG
+107 
-114 PTETFKL
+114 
-121 TSISLPDVLYLGGMN
+121 
-136 VDLPDSQKII
+136 
-146 NVSAPKVTAIDS
+146 
-158 INLAVPSTAAIDFR
+158 
-172 SLKQATSISLTGN
+172 
-185 YSSVRLD
+185 
-192 SLEQVNGNLSIRG
+192 
-205 FDTIATNF
+205 
-213 LDDEAYGQ
+213 
-221 LPLSFPAL
+221 
-229 KYATFIQFSGVITE
+229 
-243 FSIPVLET
+243 
-251 ANIQT
+251 
-256 REYSGPSG
+256 
-264 VSIHNYGA
+264 
-272 PLGLDLPKLRS
+272 
-283 VGDML
+283 
-288 DLQGAISSLSLD
+288 
-300 SLQSIQGNITVNS
+300 
-313 SSFLDVNFTSLY
+313 
-325 SAETIQLNG
+325 
-334 NITSAEFPSLTGVNR
+334 
-349 ITINTTDPIDCSSF
+349 
-363 QRATQRA
+363 
-370 APTSNSTCNGTGV
+370 
-383 TGVTSTS
+383 
-390 GRGLSARAKVGI
+390 
-402 AIGPNHPEPLHS
+402 
-414 ASYLSH
+414 
-420 RAVSLETSTNVDRK
+420 
-434 HVKTKDLQGLCQ
+434 
-446 KGNVFLQKLQVS
+446 
-458 TQISDSEKQFRSW
+458 
-471 KDTLNTDFRAS
+471 
-482 RPGRAKLNNFF
+482 
-493 RVARQLIE
+493 
-501 VDAGLMQGVIRELA
+501 MQGVIRELA

-528 NKFPKAESKAK
+528 NKFPAAESKAK
-539 EEVFRSQVLP
+539 EDVFRSQVLP
-549 MLETVSHPKVL
+549 LLETVSHPKVL
-560 SSLILEQAVGTIYN
+560 SSLILEQAVGTIFN

-582 RAALFLSSVC
+582 RAALFLSSIC
-592 DVLSKTSE
+592 DVLSKTSK

-624 AFVQDALKDQA
+624 AFVQDALKYQA
-635 NRFQQLFLHMAE
+635 NRFQQLFLQMTE
-647 GGLVSSLHHSR
+647 GGLASSLHHSR
-658 NLLDHLLCRL
+658 NLLDHLLRRL

-683 ESEPKS
+683 KCEPKS
-689 TATFMVHREPPGG
+689 TTTFTVHREPPGG
-702 RHDNDHADI
+702 RHDNDHTDI

-723 QSSRIEYLPVNDPRQ
+723 QSSRIEYLPVNDPAQ
-738 WHVRTHVYPRAKI
+738 WHVGGLDGLLDRNFRLLREDTIGQLRDAIHQELKGSQGPGGRMSQVRTHVYPRAKI
-751 RQIYF
+751 GQIYF
-756 DKFLGFH
+756 DKFLGFQ

-778 VKDRE
+778 AKDRE

-825 QTDNANKESENVAS
+825 QTVNANKESENAAS
-839 LWEDAKEASVK
+839 LWGDAKEASVK
-850 ITLVDTKPGMVRTI
+850 MTLVDTKPGMVRTI
-864 LNKVLSKRGFSIVE
+864 LNKVLNKRDFSVIE

-902 LPFLEILVASGNVGP
+902 LPFLEILVPNGDVGP

-935 RCLMNNNAD
+935 RCLMNNKAD
-944 LYVQADKPVDIEY
+944 LYIQADKPVDIEY
-957 LQRNSTLDWAQ
+957 LQRNSTLDRAQ

-997 LIQVL
+997 LIRVL

-1012 LGPMLCVTY
+1012 LGPVLCVTY

-1030 EALIDKGVTSQIIR
+1030 EALIDKGVTSQIVR
-1044 IGSQSKSDKLRALN
+1044 IGSQSKSDQLRSLN

-1066 EKTKRERQDQ
+1066 EKTKRERQEQ
-1076 YRLHCEIETCEDK
+1076 YRLHCEIEACEDK

-1113 RYYSGLFGKDED
+1113 HYYSGLFGKDED
-1125 GWKRVGH
+1125 GWERVQH
-1132 GKPSDVIRRW
+1132 GKPSDAIRHW
-1142 VQAGGPGDEIRSF
+1142 VQAGGPGDEIRPF
-1155 DVLTSLNPFQLSR
+1155 DVLMSLNPFQLSQ
-1168 KEREELYQ
+1168 KERKELYQ
-1176 VWTKD
+1176 IWTKE
-1181 VTNLVY
+1181 VIKLVH
-1187 DKVMKLCS
+1187 DKVTQLCS
-1195 THHIAKAN
+1195 AHHIAKAN
-1203 LDNVR
+1203 FDNVR

-1334 QLVRDTLYPQIK
+1334 QLVRNTLYPQIE
-1346 DAESVSSYPEVV
+1346 DAELVSSYPEVV

-1369 REQEADAANTGPLAS
+1369 REPEADAANTSLLAT

-1400 HLVRQGR
+1400 HLVRQGK
-1407 YHSGDI
+1407 YQSGDI

-1433 FAVTLGERDAD
+1433 FTVTLGERDAD
-1444 QLDSAGFGAGETD
+1444 QLESAGFEAGET
-1457 VTPAARATL
+1457 VVKTAARATL
-1466 LKTLRVAT
+1466 LETLRVAT

-1519 YIIGNSETCAHVPM
+1519 YIIGNSGTCTHIPM
-1533 WAQVIDILRHSGNI
+1533 WAQVIDILRQSGNI

-1559 DTPLLVPTPHQFL
+1559 DTPLLVSTPHHFL
-1572 QLSPEGGCN
+1572 QLSPEGGCS

-1595 QKCHSELLHNAAYCP
+1595 QKCHSELLHNAAYCL

-1636 MVDVYKEDRKL
+1636 MVTVYKEDRKL
-1647 ECGHSMPN
+1647 ECGHSMPT

-1681 HEIAVKCHQDVN
+1681 HEITVECHRDVKS
-1693 LATFKCTAQWRKSA
+1693 ATFRCTAQCNALLTCGHTCKRPCHHCVQLLDWEDVRIDHGRCQQKCGRKH
-1707 STMEDAS
+1707 STCAHFC
-1714 KSAAASTQLAPT
+1714 
-1726 SAVRFAMAMS
+1726 SAVCHGDEPCPPCGEPCDVQCGHSKCTKKCREPCTPCAEERCFSRCPHSACTMPCAAPCNHIPCSKRCDRKLQCGHQCPS
-1736 LVPRVENHV
+1736 LCGERCPSDKYCQ
-1745 TCSVATPNV
+1745 TC
-1754 PRNVRNHAPHVPK
+1754 
-1767 SDASP
+1767 ASE
-1772 DVHTARAQCLVRP
+1772 
-1785 RATTFRAPN
+1785 

-1815 ENSCI
+1815 ENPCI

-1829 MESMDGQMALQEH
+1829 MESMDGQMALQDH

-1861 SMNDIKTCATCRG
+1861 SMDDIKTCATCRG

-1914 RQVKVMQ
+1914 RQVKLMQ

-1931 VWPDHLPLEGSIQQ
+1931 AWTDHLPLEGSIQQ
-1945 NIRAMTELVHHTSPG
+1945 NIKTMTELVHHTSPG
-1960 RWKDIT
+1960 RWKDVT
-1966 KLRSKVV
+1966 KLRDKVV

-1982 EQPYDRARSMV
+1982 EQPYDRVRSMV
-1993 ENAKRRK
+1993 ENAKRRN
-2000 KTDGDFDFDDTI
+2000 KTDGDFDFDNTI
-2012 LQSKGLLLAIA
+2012 LQSKGVLLATA

-2036 LSVKDRASSQTGKI
+2036 LSVKDRASSQTGNI
-2050 TISISLQDARDECAT
+2050 TISFNLQDARDECAT
-2065 LISLAGSSGRIRQ
+2065 LINLADTSGRIRQ
-2078 QAEGYTFL
+2078 QVEGYTFL

-2095 QASSPQAA
+2095 QTLSPQAA
-2103 ETRLREGREAAAH
+2103 ETHLREGREAATH

-2121 AQHPTPTRGL
+2121 AQRPTQTRGL
-2131 LPDIETIDRMLRD
+2131 LPDIETVDRMLRD

-2197 ECGEPVGGRAHRVA
+2197 ECGEPVGGREHHVA

-2216 ADDLEMAF
+2216 ADDLEASF
-2224 GRMHL
+2224 GGMHL